1 MPRTV
6 ESGAFLISGLFSV
19 RCVMPARPGMSVS
32 VRGPW
37 RGSLGAGGRGVE
49 LSGGSR
55 IRSCR
60 AGGVGAPRMP
70 SCDLAPSAGAA
81 RSQKGVRRGVRGGG
95 PAGTPAAAGVRG
107 RRPRRRRRMRSRRR
121 AAAPRARGG
130 CATSSPRMSSVSG
143 RAGGTQTG
151 VGWNRTGLVYDSDG
165 MDCQGYR
172 EVLSARL
179 DGEAGDDERAAA
191 EDHLA
196 GCASCRAFA
205 DGADRLGRLARVGP
219 ADPLPDLTDRVL
231 AALGVSAPAPA
242 PPLPAVPRLSCL
254 DGGCCSGA
262 AGRAPVGVVPSACGC
277 ASTCGCGCQ
286 QGAPCRCAVRAA

>member
-1 MPRTV
+1 
-6 ESGAFLISGLFSV
+6 
-19 RCVMPARPGMSVS
+19 
-32 VRGPW
+32 
-37 RGSLGAGGRGVE
+37 
-49 LSGGSR
+49 
-55 IRSCR
+55 
-60 AGGVGAPRMP
+60 
-70 SCDLAPSAGAA
+70 
-81 RSQKGVRRGVRGGG
+81 
-95 PAGTPAAAGVRG
+95 
-107 RRPRRRRRMRSRRR
+107 
-121 AAAPRARGG
+121 
-130 CATSSPRMSSVSG
+130 MSSVSG

-219 ADPLPDLTDRVL
+219 ADSVPDLTDRVL

-254 DGGCCSGA
+254 DGGCCSGS
-262 AGRAPVGVVPSACGC
+262 AGRAPVGAATSACGC

-286 QGAPCRCAVRAA
+286 QGAPCRCAVRVA